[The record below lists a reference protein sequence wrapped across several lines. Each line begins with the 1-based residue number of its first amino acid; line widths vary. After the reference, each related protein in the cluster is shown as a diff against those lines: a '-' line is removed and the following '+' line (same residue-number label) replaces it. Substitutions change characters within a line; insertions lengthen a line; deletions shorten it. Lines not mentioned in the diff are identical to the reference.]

1 MAERKNF
8 SRYNMRCGLVLRA
21 DKACVRL
28 DGFDMAELDARFLL
42 ITAKDI
48 PGENTIEVMG
58 TKIPLLADGYIS
70 YIGQPLLVLFGPDY
84 ESTELALEKIKP
96 ITSAVEKDHQAQ
108 EPALPSHLVFSWGKE
123 NEEELTRQK
132 QTMKKIESTLRVLPS
147 TLKSHVRYDVL
158 SWVETN
164 GTIHIQTPT
173 QWLELVKKTVAG
185 ATLLNSDSIFVHN
198 EEYLARYDE
207 MLLTPALY
215 AAFTAVAT
223 MKTKLPCEMRDER
236 TSRLTGLEFSF
247 TSWLDEENKPRHEEV
262 DVIVNQGAYAINGE
276 EIQRQIMAAIV
287 PKYNLDSYS
296 VNISSAAFPTMP
308 SLFSGSSIY
317 SFSVAAVAL
326 HNTHLSQHA
335 ESNPLCYPLLVNM
348 DSTRFTQWTPK
359 HDLSALSEKVKNL
372 AKRSDYERK
381 WSAASLHSG
390 ILGLQGY
397 LYGIGLSSGLA
408 ISGLSTTYAKEHSF
422 LSQIS
427 YTAKKYI
434 TINGSVP
441 LSISQDKT
449 LKDLISQYFNK
460 GDNTQ
465 DTVLFLEN
473 GRRSPDTGPDILS
486 SYNTAFLTQLMKA
499 ANKLSSLID
508 GNNGPV
514 DLNFNAQNL
523 SLPCDYEYSGY
534 GAAVCEITIP
544 KVSLNP
550 IAQKLWLDMSLA
562 LPSTRGVVRKIKSIA
577 IETLSSLGAK
587 ISEKFSIDVSFTP
600 DKKDASLYSSIENT
614 TKMLVTGAYT
624 TALWQVLGEKSSL
637 TIPTLAADVD
647 KIIGGKDR

>member
-96 ITSAVEKDHQAQ
+96 ITSAVEENHQAQ

>member
-28 DGFDMAELDARFLL
+28 DGFDMAEFDARFLV

-96 ITSAVEKDHQAQ
+96 ITSAIEETNKTQ
-108 EPALPSHLVFSWGKE
+108 EPEKTPHLVFSWGKE
-123 NEEELTRQK
+123 NEEEFTRQK
-132 QTMKKIESTLRVLPS
+132 QTMKKVESTLWVLPS

-173 QWLELVKKTVAG
+173 QWPELVRKTVAG
-185 ATLLNSDSIFVHN
+185 ATLLNRDSIFVHN

-215 AAFTAVAT
+215 ASFTSIAT

-247 TSWLDEENKPRHEEV
+247 TSWLDEENKPRHEDV
-262 DVIVNQGAYAINGE
+262 SVIVNQGAYAINGE

-296 VNISSAAFPTMP
+296 VKISSVSFPAMP

-317 SFSVAAVAL
+317 SFSSAAVAL
-326 HNTHLSQHA
+326 HNTHLAQHA
-335 ESNPLCYPLLVNM
+335 ESNPLSYPLLVNM

-359 HDLSALSEKVKNL
+359 HDLSALNEKVKGL
-372 AKRSDYERK
+372 AKRSDYARK

-408 ISGLSTTYAKEHSF
+408 ISGLSTTCAKEHSF

-427 YTAKKYI
+427 YTAKKNI
-434 TINGSVP
+434 TINGTIP

-449 LKDLISQYFNK
+449 LKDLISQYFNRGK
-460 GDNTQ
+460 DTQ

-486 SYNTAFLTQLMKA
+486 TYNTAFLTQLMKA

-508 GNNGPV
+508 GDNGPV

-544 KVSLNP
+544 KVSLDP
-550 IAQKLWLDMSLA
+550 IARKLWLDMSLA

-587 ISEKFSIDVSFTP
+587 ISDKFSIDVSFTP

-614 TKMLVTGAYT
+614 TKMLVTSAYT

-637 TIPTLAADVD
+637 TIPTIAADVD

>member
-58 TKIPLLADGYIS
+58 TKIPLLADDYIS

-96 ITSAVEKDHQAQ
+96 ITSAFEENHKAQ
-108 EPALPSHLVFSWGKE
+108 EPALPPHLVFSWGKE
-123 NEEELTRQK
+123 NEEELLKQK
-132 QTMKKIESTLRVLPS
+132 QAMKKVESTLWVLPS

-158 SWVETN
+158 SWGEAN
-164 GTIHIQTPT
+164 GTIHVQTPT
-173 QWLELVKKTVAG
+173 QWPELVKKTVAG
-185 ATLLNSDSIFVHN
+185 ATLLNGDSVFVHN

-207 MLLTPALY
+207 MLITPALY
-215 AAFTAVAT
+215 GAFTAIAT

-296 VNISSAAFPTMP
+296 VNISSVAFPTVP

-317 SFSVAAVAL
+317 SFSSAAVAL

-335 ESNPLCYPLLVNM
+335 ESNPLSFPLLVNM
-348 DSTRFTQWTPK
+348 DATRFTQWTPK
-359 HDLSALSEKVKNL
+359 HDLTALNEKVKSL
-372 AKRSDYERK
+372 AARSDYARK
-381 WSAASLHSG
+381 WSAASLHTG

-408 ISGLSTTYAKEHSF
+408 ISGLSTSAAKEYSF

-427 YTAKKYI
+427 YTAKKNI
-434 TINGSVP
+434 TINGSIP

-449 LKDLISQYFNK
+449 LKDLISQYFNR
-460 GDNTQ
+460 GQDTQ

-508 GNNGPV
+508 GDNGPV

-544 KVSLNP
+544 KVSLDP

-587 ISEKFSIDVSFTP
+587 ISDKFSIDVSFTP

-637 TIPTLAADVD
+637 TLPTLAADVD
-647 KIIGGKDR
+647 KIIGGKDK